1 MDIKPIV
8 GTAIGIGA
16 TALALEST
24 RMLPK
29 VTRTKTKGFRIK
41 PASNKRIFKS
51 GARLLVG
58 GMLLGAAAKS
68 IK

>member
-1 MDIKPIV
+1 
-8 GTAIGIGA
+8 
-16 TALALEST
+16 
-24 RMLPK
+24 MLPK